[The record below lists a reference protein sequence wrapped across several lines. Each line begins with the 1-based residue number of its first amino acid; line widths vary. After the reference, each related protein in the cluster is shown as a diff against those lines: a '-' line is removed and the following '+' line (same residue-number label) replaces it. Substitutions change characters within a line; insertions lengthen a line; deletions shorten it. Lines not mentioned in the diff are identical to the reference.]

1 MSYTMSDIS
10 LEDKD
15 VIQSIGRRAFLQ
27 FTTLDFLIS
36 KTYEAIAKIVN
47 DAQDREPLPVPD
59 DKKLVFNNPY
69 QLETSAI
76 EYLALESW
84 ENFLSTTHN
93 KKLSERV
100 TTKEK
105 RGGAKDHWRSIAEV
119 LYDYTDFPTH
129 DDHPT
134 LKPEDGM
141 LAIRRIDVFKLYTIC
156 IALQRMLSYSVLN
169 PRRMYDFRV
178 EQQLQS
184 AERSSNIYGT
194 QDDVNNEASEYLVE
208 VLRQR
213 ILDELKD
220 ANSGL
225 PIEEDIKETIVKT
238 VLHTGH
244 LFSDDLERV
253 EKGLEGGVREDVI
266 EDRLV
271 NTLFPMIDLLDPE
284 KPPRAEDQVYLLDVL
299 ENSGLKSVIDTLEFT
314 LPDDVFAIAN
324 SSVLSRLVN
333 TWGALFTEY
342 QPEAIDLL
350 INMLPTVK
358 DRFRSSVTKSESQQD
373 LNDDAFEVIEEFLDD
388 TLIPIR
394 TNDLDSLLNNPSA
407 TSSLYYFRSLRV
419 LMGDGKFNPTP
430 THPNPTAGGQG
441 PPFWVEQWDAFRDN
455 TARIKFLRLI
465 HWILTDD
472 KELEELIEYA
482 LRLKAL
488 SPYPHNDGV
497 VVDPT
502 KGHITLHNI
511 TVIPG
516 VLFPGTLEMADIIP
530 GGGMLMDMNYAREQK
545 NKQLLKTR
553 LKRSGGLEGAVKD
566 ARVRWMP

>member
-1 MSYTMSDIS
+1 MMSDIS
-10 LEDKD
+10 LEEKD

-36 KTYEAIAKIVN
+36 KTYEAIAKIVD
-47 DAQDREPLPVPD
+47 DAEDEAEVEE
-59 DKKLVFNNPY
+59 KLVFNNPY
-69 QLETSAI
+69 QLETSAL
-76 EYLALESW
+76 EYLAFGSQW
-84 ENFLSTTHN
+84 VIAVAPTHN
-93 KKLSERV
+93 KILSERV
-100 TTKEK
+100 KTKEN
-105 RGGAKDHWRSIAEV
+105 RGDRDSKKWRSIAKV
-119 LYDYTDFPTH
+119 LYEAADIGQEEKKMKALRP
-129 DDHPT
+129 
-134 LKPEDGM
+134 
-141 LAIRRIDVFKLYTIC
+141 IDVFKLYTIC
-156 IALQRMLSYSVLN
+156 INLQRMLSYSILN

-178 EQQLQS
+178 EQELQS

-194 QDDVNNEASEYLVE
+194 QDDVNDEASKYLVE
-208 VLRQR
+208 VLRQK
-213 ILDELKD
+213 ILDEVKD

-225 PIEEDIKETIVKT
+225 PIDEDIKETIVKT

-244 LFSDDLERV
+244 LFSDDTERV
-253 EKGLEGGVREDVI
+253 EQGLEGGVEEDDI

-271 NTLFPMIDLLDPE
+271 NMLFPMFDLLGPQTQPE
-284 KPPRAEDQVYLLDVL
+284 NQVYLLDIL
-299 ENSGLKSVIDTLEFT
+299 ENSGLRSVIDTLEFA
-314 LPDDVFAIAN
+314 LPDDVFAISN

-373 LNDDAFEVIEEFLDD
+373 LKDDAFEVMEEFLDD

-419 LMGDGKFNPTP
+419 LMGKGNFDP
-430 THPNPTAGGQG
+430 AAE
-441 PPFWVEQWDAFRDN
+441 PPKEQWDAVRDN

-472 KELEELIEYA
+472 KELEEIIEYA
-482 LRLKAL
+482 LRLKAA
-488 SPYPHNDGV
+488 SDNPEGV
-497 VVDPT
+497 SIVFSSNHPPPNAQGDIEIH
-502 KGHITLHNI
+502 GN

-516 VLFPGTLEMADIIP
+516 VLFPGTLEMADVIP

-566 ARVRWMP
+566 VRVRWMP

>member
-1 MSYTMSDIS
+1 MSDIS

-47 DAQDREPLPVPD
+47 DAQRRAEVPRAQR
-59 DKKLVFNNPY
+59 LVFNNPY

-76 EYLALESW
+76 EYLALESF
-84 ENFLSTTHN
+84 EILLSTTHD

-100 TTKEK
+100 TTKEN
-105 RGGAKDHWRSIAEV
+105 RGSADKNDWRSIAEV
-119 LYDYTDFPTH
+119 LYDITDFPISGH
-129 DDHPT
+129 GPV
-134 LKPEDGM
+134 PEYRM
-141 LAIRRIDVFKLYTIC
+141 LAIRRIDVFKIYTIC

-178 EQQLQS
+178 EQELQN

-194 QDDVNNEASEYLVE
+194 QDDVNNEASKYLVE
-208 VLRQR
+208 VLRQK
-213 ILDELKD
+213 ILDELKN

-225 PIEEDIKETIVKT
+225 PVEEEIKETIVKT

-253 EKGLEGGVREDVI
+253 EKGLEGGVKEDDI

-271 NTLFPMIDLLDPE
+271 NMLFPMIDLLDPT
-284 KPPRAEDQVYLLDVL
+284 KPPRPQDQIYLLDIL
-299 ENSGLKSVIDTLEFT
+299 EHSGLKSVIDTLEFT

-333 TWGALFTEY
+333 TWGVLFTEY
-342 QPEAIDLL
+342 QPEGIDLL

-358 DRFRSSVTKSESQQD
+358 DRFRSSVTQSETQQD
-373 LNDDAFEVIEEFLDD
+373 LKDDAFEVIEEFLDD

-419 LMGDGKFNPTP
+419 LMGDGKFDPT
-430 THPNPTAGGQG
+430 QE
-441 PPFWVEQWDAFRDN
+441 VMKEQWDAFRDN

-488 SPYPHNDGV
+488 STPPDNDGV
-497 VVDPT
+497 EIAPDKEGVLR
-502 KGHITLHNI
+502 GHIKIHDI

-516 VLFPGTLEMADIIP
+516 VLFSGTLEMADVIP

>member
-1 MSYTMSDIS
+1 MMSDIS

-36 KTYEAIAKIVN
+36 KTYEALAKIVN
-47 DAQDREPLPVPD
+47 DAQDRVPVPD
-59 DKKLVFNNPY
+59 DKKLIFNNPY

-84 ENFLSTTHN
+84 EILLSTTHD
-93 KKLSERV
+93 KKLSERI
-100 TTKEK
+100 TAKE
-105 RGGAKDHWRSIAEV
+105 RRDSSDTNDWRSIAEV
-119 LYDYTDFPTH
+119 LYDYRDVPGNY
-129 DDHPT
+129 PSP
-134 LKPEDGM
+134 LPEDRM
-141 LAIRRIDVFKLYTIC
+141 WAIRRIDVFKIYTIC
-156 IALQRMLSYSVLN
+156 LALQRMLSYAVLN

-178 EQQLQS
+178 EQELQS

-220 ANSGL
+220 ANSGS

-253 EKGLEGGVREDVI
+253 EKGLEGGVREDDI
-266 EDRLV
+266 EERLV
-271 NTLFPMIDLLDPE
+271 NMLFPMIDLHAPPDPDSEKPLDP
-284 KPPRAEDQVYLLDVL
+284 KLQVYLLDVL

-324 SSVLSRLVN
+324 SAVLSRLVN
-333 TWGALFTEY
+333 TWGVLFTEN

-373 LNDDAFEVIEEFLDD
+373 LIDDAFEVIEEFLDD

-407 TSSLYYFRSLRV
+407 TSSLYFFRSLRV
-419 LMGDGKFNPTP
+419 LMGDGKFKTP
-430 THPNPTAGGQG
+430 TRHGEE
-441 PPFWVEQWDAFRDN
+441 PPFWVEQWDAFRDK

-488 SPYPHNDGV
+488 SPDPHNDNV
-497 VVDPT
+497 VFKD
-502 KGHITLHNI
+502 GNI
-511 TVIPG
+511 EIHGFKVIPG